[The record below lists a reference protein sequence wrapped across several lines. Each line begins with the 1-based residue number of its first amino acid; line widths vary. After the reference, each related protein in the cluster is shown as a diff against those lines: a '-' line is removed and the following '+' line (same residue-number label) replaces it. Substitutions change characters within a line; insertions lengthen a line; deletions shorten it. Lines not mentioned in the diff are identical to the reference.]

1 MLYNAIHGMVFQ
13 QDIVSDNSII
23 QVNKSPFYV
32 LVFTVI
38 FLYRALVFL

>member
-1 MLYNAIHGMVFQ
+1 MLYDAIHDMVFQ

-38 FLYRALVFL
+38 FLYRAMIFL